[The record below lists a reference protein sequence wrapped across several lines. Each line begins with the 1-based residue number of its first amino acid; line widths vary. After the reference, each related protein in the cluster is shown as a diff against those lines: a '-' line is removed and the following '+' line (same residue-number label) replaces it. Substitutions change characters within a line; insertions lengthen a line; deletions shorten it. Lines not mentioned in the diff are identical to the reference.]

1 MKVRSAQAI
10 ALDRSEDRKRQKGTL
25 READADPRLSPL
37 LAFITEVVGP
47 LGAPFWPASSAAA
60 APADISAAPD
70 DLEEGEIALP
80 LGSDE
85 SAQPEAEAPRA
96 AAGAT
101 GTNGL
106 LSNVTVSSNSGK
118 TVYWQCTVCSARF
131 RGRQSLAD
139 HTLAKKDPPHRRVA
153 EADEFI
159 RSCAETKAARKARDA
174 AADLARVDDLLVQR
188 GHCKTRGE
196 AARLVQAGRVLTRK
210 AAGQPQVLVKAVGLK
225 LAHDAPFSL
234 SDPAASWESEMAL
247 VNRPLKALIGHRAQV
262 AAGDASAPP
271 ALAGPPVAEAAAGA
285 EAVALVAESA
295 PLAAARTSHL
305 PALLAFIA
313 SRPGQRL
320 RGSSGIAEFYKA
332 HPEAK
337 GQLPKLAQL
346 AEQCPQIKIE
356 VLKAG
361 DPWLTLASPA
371 PSAPPASAPQRGA
384 AGSDLA
390 LFAAD
395 LDLVR
400 RAAWCEERIGVP
412 PSVMTAKTDLARR
425 VDLLERSLGAAS
437 EGSLALRLGA
447 IERLIQPEE
456 AGRAGIEQH
465 RATRTELKAADA
477 AYNQIG
483 PPPLPRGP
491 PPSPFDVFPPLPRGP
506 PPLASPHA
514 LPLNPL
520 ATPFFPSAGLSVASS
535 RHRAKVSTHT
545 TRTK

>member
-1 MKVRSAQAI
+1 MMTTRTSDSQTQTGSQDRKIRGILLSVAMEANARRATKRGCTVDEQL
-10 ALDRSEDRKRQKGTL
+10 ALNRSEDRKRQKGTL

-60 APADISAAPD
+60 APADITAGPD

-101 GTNGL
+101 GTDGL

-247 VNRPLKALIGHRAQV
+247 VDQGAHRAPR
-262 AAGDASAPP
+262 AG
-271 ALAGPPVAEAAAGA
+271 
-285 EAVALVAESA
+285 
-295 PLAAARTSHL
+295 
-305 PALLAFIA
+305 
-313 SRPGQRL
+313 
-320 RGSSGIAEFYKA
+320 
-332 HPEAK
+332 
-337 GQLPKLAQL
+337 
-346 AEQCPQIKIE
+346 CC
-356 VLKAG
+356 
-361 DPWLTLASPA
+361 
-371 PSAPPASAPQRGA
+371 
-384 AGSDLA
+384 
-390 LFAAD
+390 
-395 LDLVR
+395 R
-400 RAAWCEERIGVP
+400 RR
-412 PSVMTAKTDLARR
+412 
-425 VDLLERSLGAAS
+425 ERSARS
-437 EGSLALRLGA
+437 C
-447 IERLIQPEE
+447 
-456 AGRAGIEQH
+456 
-465 RATRTELKAADA
+465 
-477 AYNQIG
+477 
-483 PPPLPRGP
+483 
-491 PPSPFDVFPPLPRGP
+491 
-506 PPLASPHA
+506 
-514 LPLNPL
+514 
-520 ATPFFPSAGLSVASS
+520 
-535 RHRAKVSTHT
+535 
-545 TRTK
+545 

>member
-1 MKVRSAQAI
+1 MTVWSAEAI
-10 ALDRSEDRKRQKGTL
+10 ARRETKRGRTALDRSEDRKRQKGTL
-25 READADPRLSPL
+25 CEADADPRLSPL

-60 APADISAAPD
+60 APADTSAAPD

-85 SAQPEAEAPRA
+85 SAQPEAEARRA

-101 GTNGL
+101 GTDGL
-106 LSNVTVSSNSGK
+106 LSNVTVSSTSGK

-174 AADLARVDDLLVQR
+174 AADLVRVDDLLVQR

-234 SDPAASWESEMAL
+234 SDPAASWESEVAL
-247 VNRPLKALIGHRAQV
+247 VHQWVADGRPLKALIGHRAQA

-271 ALAGPPVAEAAAGA
+271 ALADPPVAEAAAGA
-285 EAVALVAESA
+285 EADSQAVALVAESA

-356 VLKAG
+356 
-361 DPWLTLASPA
+361 
-371 PSAPPASAPQRGA
+371 
-384 AGSDLA
+384 
-390 LFAAD
+390 
-395 LDLVR
+395 
-400 RAAWCEERIGVP
+400 
-412 PSVMTAKTDLARR
+412 
-425 VDLLERSLGAAS
+425 
-437 EGSLALRLGA
+437 
-447 IERLIQPEE
+447 

-477 AYNQIG
+477 AYNQLCQAAG
-483 PPPLPRGP
+483 TTAE
-491 PPSPFDVFPPLPRGP
+491 S
-506 PPLASPHA
+506 
-514 LPLNPL
+514 
-520 ATPFFPSAGLSVASS
+520 PSAPAAEQARQARPSAFA
-535 RHRAKVSTHT
+535 RRP
-545 TRTK
+545 RTMHS